1 MFGLVSNIANF
12 RKIGDYEKSL
22 DALNAAREI
31 KADRSSIFNNIGLTY
46 VELGEFGEAA
56 SQFTKAI

>member
-1 MFGLVSNIANF
+1 MGVNF